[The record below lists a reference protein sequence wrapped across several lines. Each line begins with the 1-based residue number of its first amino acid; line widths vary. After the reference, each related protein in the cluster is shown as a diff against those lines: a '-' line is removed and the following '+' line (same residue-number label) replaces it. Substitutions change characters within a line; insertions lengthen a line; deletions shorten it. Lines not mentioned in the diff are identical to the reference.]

1 MLCFYFHSV
10 KSILKFFLV
19 ISSLTLGLFRS
30 GLFDFHIFGVVPD
43 FFECMYFGALLD
55 AYAFIIVIVKEEI
68 HNSMIT
74 VGNFKTLLS
83 KTDKTI
89 RKI

>member
-1 MLCFYFHSV
+1 M
-10 KSILKFFLV
+10 

-30 GLFDFHIFGVVPD
+30 GLIFIYFVRVFLD

-55 AYAFIIVIVKEEI
+55 PFAFIIVIFKEKI
-68 HNSMIT
+68 HNSMII
-74 VGNFKTLLS
+74 VADYNMLLS

-89 RKI
+89 RKRV